1 MVCRES
7 AAEGLPDTWEID
19 MRLSVNTFLSL
30 DGVMQGPGG
39 REEDTSGGFTRGGW
53 VMPFGEDEV
62 FERVVVGEWF
72 AETEEILLGRTTFEM
87 MRDYWPEVT
96 DPGNRVATALNTRP
110 KHVVSTTLTEADTG
124 WGDTTVVSGD
134 VEERV
139 RALKERPGGELQVH
153 GSWRLAQTL
162 HRAGLVDVYRLLV
175 FPVVVGRGKRLF
187 DESSLPGGFRVE
199 SSLVSDG
206 GVVALTLVPDPSVDL
221 GTREEFRVVDGRET
235 IA

>member
-7 AAEGLPDTWEID
+7 AAEGPPDTWEID

-72 AETEEILLGRTTFEM
+72 AEAEEILLGRTTFEM
-87 MRDYWPEVT
+87 MRDYWPKVT
-96 DPGNRVATALNTRP
+96 DPGNRVATVLNTHP

-175 FPVVVGRGKRLF
+175 FPVVVGPGKRLF
-187 DESSLPGGFRVE
+187 DESSPPGGFRVG
-199 SSLVSDG
+199 SSHVSDG